1 MRELEVVPGT
11 VLLACQSKSDAT
23 LEKTGKTIVPNNTA
37 VASEFTPGLL
47 TPVPKAGAGSAITG
61 SVEFDGTGDYLTSA
75 DNSDFAMG
83 TGDLTIES
91 WIYASDNADYRTIFD
106 TSSSGQGGSNSNGIR
121 FGVDNSGSAYIYTN
135 GFLVTASSAITEGC
149 WNHVAYTRSSGTHKL
164 FVNGVERASSTT
176 ARDYTNDSC
185 NIGTDQGNS
194 ELWKGFISNLRVIK
208 GTALYTHDF
217 IPPTRELKKVPG
229 TVLLACQDPDNPLT
243 EATGKTIT
251 GYGNLN
257 QSYGD
262 ELVTN
267 GQFTADSDWSK
278 GTQWTIVGGAA
289 SITDSP
295 DRGSDS
301 LLTQDASSWIQEG
314 QMYRVGVDWSF
325 SSGDFD
331 IRLGGDSTYTE
342 FSIESSQSSPYFFN
356 IEAGGTND
364 NLAIIANQHA
374 VGDINSI
381 SVEKLPPSRTG
392 SNFTPQVGDDRKV
405 TFEGVTKVNTENY
418 FYLPTGDTVTRDS
431 RYGRGLFTLGA
442 APTASNRIDYVTIS
456 SMGNSQDFGDL
467 TYTQDSSSG
476 GCSSSTRGVFGGGG
490 PSNRDTICFVTIATT
505 GNAVDFG
512 NLTEARRGVTAH
524 SNSTRGIFAA
534 GRADP
539 AGANPVD
546 NIDFI
551 TIATLGNATDFG
563 NLTDARRYPGS
574 TSSPIRGVIAGGFG
588 SPARV
593 DVIDYITI
601 SSTGNAKDF
610 GNLSAIRDNL
620 EGNSDGVRGVFGAG
634 SDGSNNLN
642 TIEYITISSTGNA
655 QDFGDL
661 VNTVFDPMAASN
673 SIRGLY
679 AGGGDPAK
687 VNVIQYITIAST
699 GNAKDFG
706 DLTSAGAEGS
716 GCSDSHG
723 GLG

>member
-1 MRELEVVPGT
+1 MAKLRVD
-11 VLLACQSKSDAT
+11 K
-23 LEKTGKTIVPNNTA
+23 I
-37 VASEFTPGLL
+37 AS
-47 TPVPKAGAGSAITG
+47 VGASTETTG
-61 SVEFDGTGDYLTSA
+61 SVFFDGNGDYLEIANNTDFQFGTGDWTIEFWWNGSA
-75 DNSDFAMG
+75 SGTYTAIITTLVSSNEAGTWRVGTRFNSTNKIYFSRG
-83 TGDLTIES
+83 TGSSFTDVQ
-91 WIYASDNADYRTIFD
+91 FD
-106 TSSSGQGGSNSNGIR
+106 
-121 FGVDNSGSAYIYTN
+121 VDVNDEEWHHIA
-135 GFLVTASSAITEGC
+135 FV
-149 WNHVAYTRSSGTHKL
+149 RSSGTIIP
-164 FVNGVERASSTT
+164 FVDGVDRTADLSNGSVSDSNSMTT
-176 ARDYTNDSC
+176 TNPVKIGFNNRDSAHIN
-185 NIGTDQGNS
+185 
-194 ELWKGFISNLRVIK
+194 GFISNLRVIK

-229 TVLLACQDPDNPLT
+229 TILLACQDPDNPLT

-505 GNAVDFG
+505 GNALDFG
-512 NLTEARRGVTAH
+512 NLTEARRGTTAH
-524 SNSTRGIFAA
+524 SNSTRGIFTA

-539 AGANPVD
+539 SGANPVD

-551 TIATLGNATDFG
+551 TIASTGNATDFG